1 MNKIKPNFRRAV
13 HIMIGV
19 AASVLFINASWA
31 QTPAASS
38 PTSMPQVGAPLIDP
52 PRWFQ
57 GDATP
62 EEQYQTLKKEAGAV
76 LQESSY
82 ACKQMKGTAAATCM
96 KQARMTY
103 SQDLARAKEMTK
115 TAGR

>member
-1 MNKIKPNFRRAV
+1 MNKSKLDFHRTIHMMV
-13 HIMIGV
+13 GV
-19 AASVLFINASWA
+19 AASVLLINASWA
-31 QTPAASS
+31 QAPVTSS

-82 ACKQMKGTAAATCM
+82 ACKQMKGAASATCM

-103 SQDLARAKEMTK
+103 SQDLQRAKDMMK
-115 TAGR
+115 TSAR